1 MYMAASVRNRP
12 IAKILVFMVAVF
24 IGLFLGKFAFQAF
37 ENRPGKLE
45 TEFETAA
52 LNDPAMGPMFQA
64 FRQYF
69 PTDYAALKTEM
80 VAQHRAGATPASL
93 NLLGFNRMAAFR
105 KAHVRDLALA
115 PSAELEAFRK
125 SQAALITGLAAESPT
140 ICAQYTFAT
149 IQPGSQPSPKVQKL
163 LADMNATQFR
173 AIAAGQK
180 TPAKRNVDTLA
191 PADGEALVGQMKRAG
206 LDDRQ
211 LTAFTDGSGARGLSE
226 ADQCRIGV
234 VLTQALDRLPTDQAE
249 RVLAFMTAH
258 S

>member
-1 MYMAASVRNRP
+1 MAATVQKRP
-12 IAKILVFMVAVF
+12 IVKIIGFMVAVF

-45 TEFETAA
+45 AEFEAA
-52 LNDPAMGPMFQA
+52 AQNDPAMGPMFQA

-105 KAHVRDLALA
+105 KAHIRDLALA

-125 SQAALITGLAAESPT
+125 SQAALMNGFAAESPT

-149 IQPGSQPSPKVQKL
+149 IQPGTNPSPKVQKL
-163 LADMNATQFR
+163 LADMNAVQFR

-180 TPAKRNVDTLA
+180 TPAKRNLDTLA
-191 PADGEALVGQMKRAG
+191 PADGQALIGQMKRAG

-211 LTAFTDGSGARGLSE
+211 LAAFTDGSGGRGLSE
-226 ADQCRIGV
+226 TDQCRIGV
-234 VLTQALDRLPTDQAE
+234 GLTQALDRLPAEQAE